1 MSKITAAY
9 PLAPGQA
16 GILFQSLGDGA
27 NGAYVIQIALD
38 IQGTPD
44 LQTERAS
51 WDALVARHDV
61 LRTAFVWKD
70 RKQPLQ
76 VVGSHARA
84 KLSVID
90 LGDLDADAQ
99 SARLDAWLAADR
111 SAGFDLS
118 HAPLLRITRF
128 QRGKDRHRIIV
139 TFHHAILDGW
149 SIPLLLQDWIA
160 LYSGQTLPTAPAFRD
175 YVAWAQ
181 SQDRTAA
188 QEFWHD
194 HLAGHSHRVLR
205 LPAPDMPP
213 TSPRGDLS
221 AALTHDETRALTASL
236 LPLGLTMATA
246 VQGAWALLLARA
258 TGEDDVI
265 YGLARSVRPVSL
277 TSADRRV
284 GMYLNTLPMRARI
297 PAQTPLH
304 LWLADLQA
312 ATYAQVRHEAST
324 LADALG
330 GHAQHGLNTAVVFEN
345 YPRDPA
351 LLGRLDDFSVRHIE
365 VFEQTSLDLTLF
377 AVHENGL
384 VLRLLF
390 DARTTDAGFAK
401 GLLQDLR
408 HILCKMGDTPAML
421 VGDIAIASRVPLAAI
436 PARHPPSPNGPALPE
451 VAAIWR
457 ALLEL
462 PAVSGTDNFF
472 DLGGDSLLTLS
483 LQDRIRVALGVEV
496 EIPDLFRHAT
506 LSAQSAHVQRLFDNA
521 TPALP
526 PRSNNTGHRTRL
538 HHRRALL
545 KAKEPT
551 QNAQ

>member
-27 NGAYVIQIALD
+27 KGAYVIQIALD
-38 IQGTPD
+38 IQGTPNP
-44 LQTERAS
+44 QAERTS

-76 VVGSHARA
+76 VVGSQARA

-90 LGDLDADAQ
+90 LSDLDDAAQ
-99 SARLDAWLAADR
+99 SARFDAWLATDR
-111 SAGFDLS
+111 STGFDLS

-128 QRGKDRHRIIV
+128 QRGRDRHRIIV

-160 LYSGQTLPTAPAFRD
+160 LYSGRTLPTAPAFQD

-181 SQDRTAA
+181 AQDRTAA
-188 QEFWHD
+188 QAFWQTQ
-194 HLAGHSHRVLR
+194 LADHSHRSLH
-205 LPAPDMPP
+205 LPAPEMPP
-213 TSPRGDLS
+213 ASLRGDLS
-221 AALTHDETRALTASL
+221 RALTPDETKALAATL
-236 LPLGLTMATA
+236 LPLGVTMATA
-246 VQGAWALLLARA
+246 VQGAWALLLGAA
-258 TGEDDVI
+258 MGADDVI
-265 YGLARSVRPVSL
+265 YGVARSVRPAAL
-277 TSADRRV
+277 TAADRRV

-297 PAQTPLH
+297 AAKTPLH
-304 LWLADLQA
+304 QWLAELQT
-312 ATYAQVRHEAST
+312 ATHAQAGYEAST
-324 LADALG
+324 LADALRG
-330 GHAQHGLNTAVVFEN
+330 TAQRGLSTAVVFEN

-351 LLGRLDDFSVRHIE
+351 LLGRLDDFTVEQIE

-377 AVHENGL
+377 AIQDDGL
-384 VLRLLF
+384 MLRLLF

-401 GLLQDLR
+401 GLLADLH
-408 HILCKMGDTPAML
+408 HILRQIGNTPETPLGDISIASHIPLAPAAETPAL
-421 VGDIAIASRVPLAAI
+421 T
-436 PARHPPSPNGPALPE
+436 GPALPE
-451 VAAIWR
+451 VAAIWC

-462 PAVSGTDNFF
+462 PTVSGSDNFF
-472 DLGGDSLLTLS
+472 DLGGESLLVLS
-483 LQDRIRVALGVEV
+483 LQDRIRTELGVEV

-506 LSAQSAHVQRLFDNA
+506 LSAQSAHVQGLRDNIA
-521 TPALP
+521 PALP
-526 PRSNNTGHRTRL
+526 PRSNNTDGRKRL
-538 HHRRALL
+538 QQRRALL